1 MELKEDLKKALEEL
15 RTNEKRKFN
24 QSVDLIINLQKYDVK
39 KNPLNIF
46 VSIPHKVKEKRI
58 CAFLETKNKNVD
70 TITKDEF
77 KSYTGKK
84 ELKNLVNHYDF
95 FIAQASVMPSVA
107 TTFGRVLGPL
117 GKMPS
122 PQLGV
127 VFEVNDKT
135 ITEVKEKINSSI
147 KLRTKDASIKMLIG
161 KESMK
166 DEDIIE
172 NVMAVYNASVKA
184 LTKEKDNIKNIELKF
199 TMTKP
204 VKINVR

>member
-15 RTNEKRKFN
+15 RKNEKRKFD
-24 QSVDLIINLQKYDVK
+24 QSVDLIINLQKYDLK

-46 VSIPHKVKEKRI
+46 VTIPHKVKEKRI
-58 CAFLETKNKNVD
+58 CAFLENKNKNVD
-70 TITKDEF
+70 TVTREEF

-127 VFEVNDKT
+127 IFDASDKNVAD
-135 ITEVKEKINSSI
+135 IKEKINNSLR
-147 KLRTKDASIKMLIG
+147 LRTKDASIKVLIG

-172 NVMAVYNASVKA
+172 NVMVVYNAAVKT
-184 LTKEKDNIKNIELKF
+184 LLKEKDNIKNVELKF

-204 VKINVR
+204 VKISIR

>member
-1 MELKEDLKKALEEL
+1 MELREDLKKALEEL
-15 RTNEKRKFN
+15 RKNEKRKFD
-24 QSVDLIINLQKYDVK
+24 QSVDLIINLQKYDLK
-39 KNPLNIF
+39 KNPLNVF
-46 VSIPHKVKEKRI
+46 VTIPYKIKEKKI

-84 ELKNLVNHYDF
+84 ELKHLVNHYDF
-95 FIAQASVMPSVA
+95 FVAQASVMPSVA

-127 VFEVNDKT
+127 VFNADDKT
-135 ITEVKEKINSSI
+135 INEVKEKINNSLR
-147 KLRTKDASIKMLIG
+147 LRTKDASIKTLIG

-172 NVMAVYNASVKA
+172 NVMAVYNAAIKA
-184 LTKEKDNIKNIELKF
+184 LTKEKDNIKNVELKF

-204 VKINVR
+204 AKINIK